1 METITKQNQDDV
13 LENSSKVDTEKYI
26 RMAKQ
31 RIADDYKVAVKENDL
46 KKLSQLEKEIKKL
59 DKISVND
66 GFTKYMGIILDDTY
80 KIITHKQKS
89 YNSKTASDIKK
100 SKSIIEDS
108 LSKTKK
114 YRSTISSLINK
125 MDERIYEKNKDL
137 ITHHTILNDLND
149 KVSKETKDI
158 YGLEKT
164 IKIEKDELTKI
175 ALMNLKDESEIRLS
189 SLKSDLLYKQQAYKN
204 LVKNKRMYLTEKL
217 DLDNSSQIFNF
228 NINFY
233 ESELKEL
240 EFFADKYDRPSVVEV
255 DLEAQINYSL
265 VAETKLKAKEIE
277 NKKIK
282 LYNEAIDS
290 KSSLSETKDKYIEF
304 HINSPK
310 MKF

>member
-46 KKLSQLEKEIKKL
+46 KKLSKLEKEIKKL